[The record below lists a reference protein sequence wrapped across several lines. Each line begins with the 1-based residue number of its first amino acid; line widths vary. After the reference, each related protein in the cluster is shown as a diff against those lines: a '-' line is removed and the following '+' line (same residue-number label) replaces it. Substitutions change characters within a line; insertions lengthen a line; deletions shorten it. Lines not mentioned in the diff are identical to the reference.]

1 MSPGAWEPSAVPVW
15 FDPLREPTW
24 LVPAVKTDAPRIL
37 YCAERWGEGR
47 VDGAGRDLRLGVPAF
62 LAEAARYGTN
72 AWPVALAEPVD
83 GGDALHPGEPLE
95 AGSLTVLS
103 AVAPEGRSSIRVRIV
118 DEHGSIVEEIERVA
132 TDDASLGAAM
142 EGLPYAVAMA
152 TAPAGV
158 RPVWNSL
165 YALPA
170 GARLAAYVRGLHACH
185 RMSSEA
191 LASSAE
197 PEAVAAR
204 RADVR
209 SVLGSLGTLATS
221 TPEPFPA
228 LLFFGALLAAHEAGS
243 PAVGEFRLPANARW
257 TAATDRLDPV
267 YAIAALVAQVFGDH
281 DSARRRIEEMR
292 TGEDPAVQRWLARV
306 EAVT

>member
-1 MSPGAWEPSAVPVW
+1 M
-15 FDPLREPTW
+15 
-24 LVPAVKTDAPRIL
+24 RIL
-37 YCAERWGEGR
+37 DER
-47 VDGAGRDLRLGVPAF
+47 
-62 LAEAARYGTN
+62 
-72 AWPVALAEPVD
+72 
-83 GGDALHPGEPLE
+83 
-95 AGSLTVLS
+95 GSV
-103 AVAPEGRSSIRVRIV
+103 
-118 DEHGSIVEEIERVA
+118 VEEIERTA
-132 TDDASLGAAM
+132 TDEASLGAAM

-152 TAPAGV
+152 AASAGV

-170 GARLAAYVRGLHACH
+170 GARLSAYVRGLHACH

-191 LASSAE
+191 LASTAE
-197 PEAVAAR
+197 ADALAAR

-209 SVLGSLGTLATS
+209 TVLGSLGALATS

-228 LLFFGALLAAHEAGS
+228 LLFFGALLAAHDAGA

-257 TAATDRLDPV
+257 TAATDRFDPI

-281 DSARRRIEEMR
+281 DSARRRIEELR
-292 TGEDPAVQRWLARV
+292 AGDDPEVQRWLVRV